1 MKKDELELE
10 VRQLLQSTNL
20 GMLSTYS
27 TEESEDKAAGFPFGS
42 MVRFVIGCDDENKG
56 QPILMLSRI
65 AEHSKH
71 IAQQNKVSL
80 LVSAVSEEVSEEVSA
95 EVSSEDIQQT
105 ARLTLLGE
113 MQKLDVDDP
122 AIQHDAEIYFQQF
135 PETREYFQLLD
146 FDFYRLRITK
156 GRYIGGFA
164 RAHWLKGA
172 QFSC

>member
-27 TEESEDKAAGFPFGS
+27 TEESEGKAAGFPFGS

-80 LVSAVSEEVSEEVSA
+80 LVSAVSS

>member
-1 MKKDELELE
+1 MKKDELENE
-10 VRQLLQSTNL
+10 VKQLLKSKTL
-20 GMLSTYS
+20 GLLSTYA

-42 MVRFVIGCDDENKG
+42 MVRFIIGEDDEHKG

-80 LVSAVSEEVSEEVSA
+80 LVSADVED
-95 EVSSEDIQQT
+95 DIQQT

-113 MQKLDVDDP
+113 MQKLDADDP
-122 AIQHDAEIYFQQF
+122 AIQQDGEVYFQQF

-146 FDFYRLRITK
+146 FDFYRLNITK

-164 RAHWLKGA
+164 RAHWLKA
-172 QFSC
+172 EAFNSF